1 MGLLLLPEGGLT
13 VGSAQ
18 ALPQM
23 HSLRHCS
30 PAAFT
35 WEHLVSREKVQ
46 CYRRH
51 LKLMSTPAVKHVF
64 ECVLG
69 GKTRSEYSREY
80 LFPLGICVLL
90 VVYFMDRVGPI
101 CLGEG
106 VWLSNVLTV
115 SVLRS
120 HCLGTLV
127 LTFKCIFQIQ

>member
-1 MGLLLLPEGGLT
+1 M
-13 VGSAQ
+13 
-18 ALPQM
+18 
-23 HSLRHCS
+23 
-30 PAAFT
+30 
-35 WEHLVSREKVQ
+35 
-46 CYRRH
+46 
-51 LKLMSTPAVKHVF
+51 
-64 ECVLG
+64 
-69 GKTRSEYSREY
+69 
-80 LFPLGICVLL
+80 LL